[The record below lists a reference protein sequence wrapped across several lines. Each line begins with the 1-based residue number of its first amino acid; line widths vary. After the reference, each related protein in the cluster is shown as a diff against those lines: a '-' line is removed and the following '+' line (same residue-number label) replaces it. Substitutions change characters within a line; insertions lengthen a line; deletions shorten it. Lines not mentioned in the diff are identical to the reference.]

1 MAERDPKRDPFEGEL
16 QPDPMLQEGR
26 SNTIWMWTVGIVA
39 VVVLAL
45 VFFSTTR
52 SDKEAALAPG
62 NDPAAV
68 GTGTGSGTTTGSGG
82 MTPQTGLP
90 GGRGTSDV
98 PPTGQSQPAR

>member
-1 MAERDPKRDPFEGEL
+1 MAERDPTRDPFEGDL

-26 SNTIWMWTVGIVA
+26 SNTTWMWTVGIVA

-45 VFFSTTR
+45 VFFSATR

-62 NDPAAV
+62 NDPATV
-68 GTGTGSGTTTGSGG
+68 GTGSGDTTGSGS
-82 MTPQTGLP
+82 MSPATGLP

-98 PPTGQSQPAR
+98 PPTGQSQPTR